1 MLKLTLLSLS
11 LAACA
16 TAATGL
22 DRDHSQRAKVKLDL
36 AAVGGVEATFPEAL
50 DPTVPSVDR
59 ISHAVRAHL
68 GDTATAELSLCVS
81 PSGAVK
87 QVELTRS
94 SSYAP
99 FDKALLADA
108 ATWQFA
114 SLPGPDRVMSCRNA
128 TIAYRVH

>member
-16 TAATGL
+16 TTATGI
-22 DRDHSQRAKVKLDL
+22 DRDTSHRAKVKLDL
-36 AAVGGVEATFPEAL
+36 AAVTGVEAAFPEAL

-59 ISHAVRAHL
+59 ISHAVRAYL
-68 GDTATAELSLCVS
+68 GETATAELSLCVS

-94 SSYAP
+94 SSYEP

-114 SLPGPDRVMSCRNA
+114 SLPGPDRVMSCRKA